1 MTISPCYLIPDMPP
15 GLEPLAELALDM
27 RCSWNHASDQ
37 LWKQLDKKLWEQ
49 TRNPWLILQS
59 ASEKRL
65 HELVADEAFMAQL
78 EQIIQDY
85 HNALGGDSWFS
96 LQGLTDKLHGVAYFS
111 MEFGLSEVLPIYSG
125 GLGILAGDCLK
136 TASDLSVPMIGIGLL
151 YQQGYFRQILDA
163 EGNQQE
169 LYPYNDPIQMPV
181 MPVRNKSGEWL
192 RVKIRLPGRVLRLAV
207 WQAIVGRVRLYLL
220 DSNDPLNSPAD
231 RGITGELYG
240 GGQETRILQEMV
252 LGIGGWRVL
261 ETLGLSPEVCH
272 LNEGHA
278 AFAILERA
286 NCFAQQNNC
295 NFEEALTAT
304 RAGNLFTTHTPIAAG
319 FDQFTPQL
327 IRQYLSDYCTEL
339 GIDIEHLLNLGRN
352 QISNPNEPFNM
363 AWLAIHGACAVN
375 AVSRLHG
382 EVSRSIFQPLFPR
395 WPLSE
400 IPVSHVTN
408 GIHVPSWDSV
418 KADDF
423 WTNACGKQ
431 RWLGNLETTEHN
443 IKQLADETFWTMRTN
458 SRLQLIHYAR
468 RRLQQQIAEA
478 SGGQTV
484 DTSELLDPNALTLC
498 FSRRFTSYKRPNLLL
513 TDPPRLARLLTNP
526 QRPVQMIIAGKAHPK
541 DEPGKAMICEWNQF
555 IQNFQLQNHIVFIS
569 DYDIRVAEE
578 LVQGADVWI
587 NTPRRPWEA
596 SGTSG
601 MKVLANGG
609 LNLSELDGW
618 WAEAWTPEVGWAI
631 GDRYEHGDDP
641 VWDAAEADAL
651 YRILEQEVI
660 PQFYQRDVHGVP
672 REWVAKMRTSMAEL
686 TPRFSTNRMLRE
698 YTEDLYIGLAE
709 AYKRREAK
717 GGKLARELE
726 AWKKT
731 IQCHWQKLHFGD
743 LNVYS
748 DESGHHFLVAVYLD
762 DMPLDAVRVELF
774 AESLDA
780 TAPEVYEMNRDE
792 PLSGAVNGYLYSCTV
807 VSNRIASDFTPRI
820 IPHHPNAIVPI
831 EAKEI
836 LWQH

>member
-1 MTISPCYLIPDMPP
+1 MKISPCYLIPDMPP

-27 RCSWNHASDQ
+27 RCSWNHASDE
-37 LWKQLDKKLWEQ
+37 LWQQLDKTLWEQ

-65 HELVADEAFMAQL
+65 HELVVDKAFMTLL
-78 EQIIQDY
+78 EQIIQQY
-85 HNALGGDSWFS
+85 HNALRGDSWFS
-96 LQGLTDKLHGVAYFS
+96 LQGLTEKLHGVAYFS

-136 TASDLSVPMIGIGLL
+136 TASDLSVPIIGIGLL

-181 MPVRNKSGEWL
+181 MPVRNQSGEWL
-192 RVKIRLPGRVLRLAV
+192 RVNIKLPGRLLRLAV

-240 GGQETRILQEMV
+240 GGHETRLLQEMV

-261 ETLGLSPEVCH
+261 QTLGLSPEVCH

-286 NCFAQQNNC
+286 NTFAQQNGC
-295 NFEEALTAT
+295 SFEVALTAT

-319 FDQFTPQL
+319 FDQFSPQL
-327 IRQYLSDYCTEL
+327 IRQYLNDYCKEI
-339 GIDIEHLLNLGRN
+339 GINMEHLLDLGRN
-352 QISNPNEPFNM
+352 HISNPNEPFNM
-363 AWLAIHGACAVN
+363 AWLAVHGACAVN
-375 AVSRLHG
+375 GVSRLHG
-382 EVSRSIFQPLFPR
+382 EVSRNLFQPLFPR
-395 WPLSE
+395 WPLAE
-400 IPVSHVTN
+400 IPVSQVTN

-418 KADDF
+418 QADCF
-423 WTNACGKQ
+423 WTDACGKQ
-431 RWLGNLETTEHN
+431 RWLGNLETTEHS
-443 IKQLADETFWTMRTN
+443 IKQLADETFWAMRTN
-458 SRLQLIHYAR
+458 SRLQLIQYAR
-468 RRLQQQIAEA
+468 RRLQQQMAEA
-478 SGGQTV
+478 SGQPV
-484 DTSELLDPNALTLC
+484 DTSNLLDPNALTLC
-498 FSRRFTSYKRPNLLL
+498 FSRRFTTYKRPNLLL

-541 DEPGKAMICEWNQF
+541 DEPGKAMIREWNRF
-555 IQNFQLQNHIVFIS
+555 IQEFQLQHHLVFIS

-618 WAEAWTPEVGWAI
+618 WAEAWSPEVGWAI
-631 GDRYEHGDDP
+631 GDRYEHGDDLA
-641 VWDAAEADAL
+641 WDLTEADAL
-651 YRILEQEVI
+651 YRILEEEVI
-660 PQFYQRDVHGVP
+660 PLFYQRDVHGVP
-672 REWVAKMRTSMAEL
+672 RKWVAKMRTSMAEL

-698 YTEDLYIGLAE
+698 YTERFYVGLAE
-709 AYKRREAK
+709 AYKRREAE
-717 GGKLARELE
+717 GGKLAKELE

-731 IQCHWQKLHFGD
+731 IRCHWSKLHFGD
-743 LNVYS
+743 LTVYS

-780 TAPEVYEMNRDE
+780 AAPEVYEMSRDE

-807 VSNRIASDFTPRI
+807 VSNRIAGDFTPRI
-820 IPHHPNAIVPI
+820 IPSHPNAIVPI

-836 LWQH
+836 LWQR